1 MGCKR
6 RVISRRE
13 RGDGACPGLFVAA
26 ILIVPVHSLGVT
38 LAEYVGA
45 WLGAAG
51 VGTIRLVRV
60 TTATG
65 GNQAVGDSLSY
76 RSLVRVR
83 MPVLGA
89 NLAASLAQFGD
100 RILVSFSVPIRI
112 FALYGFASSV
122 MVAASAGVHALSRVS
137 LSHAAAARRRATRAV
152 FLGELYDFL
161 GVGFGIALA
170 GIPLFEHLV
179 AWWLPAFDAGAPDRS
194 RARYRRANLGRDSRR
209 CCRHAPDVW
218 VGSATIRCGTG
229 QRALVAVACGAA
241 IVAHA
246 PLWAVA
252 AAASGA
258 AVIAWGTSTWFIR
271 RVIPDARSHHSLR
284 FIIIV
289 AAQAGALAVAI
300 ASARNWLLESLI
312 YIILAAA
319 HDTRRVSF
327 SARALMS
334 AARPA

>member
-1 MGCKR
+1 
-6 RVISRRE
+6 VTVL
-13 RGDGACPGLFVAA
+13 APGLFVAA

-65 GNQAVGDSLSY
+65 SNQAVGDSLSY
-76 RSLVRVR
+76 RSLVRVG

-137 LSHAAAARRRATRAV
+137 LSHAARHAGERRAV

-179 AWWLPAFDAGAPDRS
+179 AWWLPAFVPA
-194 RARYRRANLGRDSRR
+194 LLI
-209 CCRHAPDVW
+209 V
-218 VGSATIRCGTG
+218 
-229 QRALVAVACGAA
+229 RALVIGAPIWAA
-241 IVAHA
+241 IHVVVVGTLQTYGLVRRQFAVELGSAALVAIASWRRHRRA
-246 PLWAVA
+246 RTALGRA
-252 AAASGA
+252 AAASG
-258 AVIAWGTSTWFIR
+258 
-271 RVIPDARSHHSLR
+271 L
-284 FIIIV
+284 
-289 AAQAGALAVAI
+289 Q
-300 ASARNWLLESLI
+300 
-312 YIILAAA
+312 
-319 HDTRRVSF
+319 
-327 SARALMS
+327 
-334 AARPA
+334 